1 MSKILLVEDDIS
13 MQFLYGVWLDE
24 FDAEGLGTDGTA
36 IDCCNNER
44 EAQNAIKQGNYD
56 LVILDI
62 DLGEG
67 ATGLELLHEIAKNHP
82 SLKVLVISI
91 YLNQFPRL
99 QRQFPQYVYLSK
111 EEATQEMVREE
122 VKRLI

>member
-13 MQFLYGVWLDE
+13 AQFVYREWLSE
-24 FDAEGLGTDGTA
+24 FFLE
-36 IDCCNNER
+36 CCENER
-44 EAQNAIKQGNYD
+44 EAQDAITQQNYD

-67 ATGLELLHEIAKNHP
+67 ATGLEFLYEMAKNHP

-91 YLNQFPRL
+91 YLNQFRIL
-99 QRQFPQYVYLSK
+99 QRKYPQYVYLRK
-111 EEATQEMVREE
+111 EEASQERVSEA
-122 VKRLI
+122 VNKLIYG